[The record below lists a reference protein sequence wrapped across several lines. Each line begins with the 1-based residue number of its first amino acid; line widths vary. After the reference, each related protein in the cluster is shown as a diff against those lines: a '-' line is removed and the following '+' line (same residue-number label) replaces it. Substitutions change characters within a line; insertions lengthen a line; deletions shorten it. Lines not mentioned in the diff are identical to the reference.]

1 MDRPALT
8 AVVKQGLTPSVSGV
22 LAGTRRPGF
31 ADSEELPRDSV
42 MEVVGPRLQ
51 SGLVNVV
58 RGLAEEK
65 LTQFADRVQTRILQ
79 STVVTEEERTQWAA
93 KQKQKYKTFVES
105 DSSFYEE
112 FLHVSGLADTF
123 DMQQLIE
130 EGNDVHK
137 ACNTRLHTD
146 DQGPREGCKAET
158 ALFQSPNDALQPAM
172 LLQFA

>member
-112 FLHVSGLADTF
+112 FLHVSEAWICGHD
-123 DMQQLIE
+123 
-130 EGNDVHK
+130 EG
-137 ACNTRLHTD
+137 
-146 DQGPREGCKAET
+146 G
-158 ALFQSPNDALQPAM
+158 DAVPMRSCHEFGVDIVNCFSKFL
-172 LLQFA
+172 